1 MKMPRPSKETLEA
14 FNRLAGAGPGA
25 TVRKMFGQS
34 AAFVHG
40 NMFMGV
46 FGDGI
51 NFRLDPASRDAA
63 VAAGAEPFAPM
74 GRPMKEY
81 VVLPASTDPALLER
95 WAALAYTYGASLPA
109 KEPKP
114 RAAPKSKPGVR
125 RRQP

>member
-1 MKMPRPSKETLEA
+1 METPRPSKETLEA
-14 FNRLAGAGPGA
+14 FDRLAGAGPGA

-46 FGDGI
+46 FGDML
-51 NFRLDPASRDAA
+51 NFRLDPASRAA
-63 VAAGAEPFAPM
+63 AEAAGAVPFTPM

-81 VVLPASTDPALLER
+81 VAIPATTDPALLER
-95 WAALAYTYGASLPA
+95 WAALAYTYGASLPP

-114 RAAPKSKPGVR
+114 RPTSKRKV
-125 RRQP
+125 